1 MRLLLLFTILLA
13 SLSSFAQNRGIGTIR
28 ASVLDSTTKQGL
40 PEATVSLLRG
50 RDSSLVT
57 FQVTGGEGEFMFRNV
72 AEGPYQ
78 LLITYV
84 GYQSLRRN
92 VTITAAEP
100 APNLGPLYMAT
111 EAKSLNEVTVQGAPV
126 VIKGDTLEFNA
137 GSFKTQPNAV
147 VEDLIKKLPGMEVE
161 RDGTVKAQGQEVKRI
176 LVDGKPFFGNDPKMA
191 TRNLPAE
198 MIDKVQ
204 LYDRQ
209 SEQSQFSGVDDGDR
223 EKTINI
229 TTKRDR
235 RKGVFGRQSL
245 GMGQEPPSGPTRY
258 QGQVGINRF
267 DNGQQLSLIGTANN
281 INQQNFSAEGLG
293 NGGGLGGFGG
303 GNNFGGGG
311 MGGNGGGNRGG
322 QGGNSGGNS
331 GLPTGQQ
338 TNLTRAISGGLNFS
352 DGLSSKVDFSASY
365 FYNNTRTITEQTSRR
380 ENILPSAALRG
391 APYPDST
398 NITNRQSSSVSTFG
412 NHRVNA
418 QLIWRIDSMNTLRVI
433 PNLVFTDNV
442 SNSLSDS
449 RTASNRGTP
458 LNSSLTNYDAN
469 GRGVSGTNTLLWT
482 HKFKRRGRT
491 FSANLNTTLNAQV
504 TDGFNRSKN
513 EYFQS
518 ITNIPLS
525 SSITGGGSLTGV
537 GGLFAANINQRNDQR
552 TEAMTSNLNLSY
564 TEPLSLAKTLEF
576 RYNLN
581 TNDNSSDRQVFDF
594 DERVNAYALP
604 NERLTNRFDNIFRTQ
619 RAGMSLQTRRLK
631 YNYTFGFDVQDA
643 NLQTNNISRD
653 IELTRHYL
661 NLLPNALFTYNV
673 SRNQRLM
680 INYRSRIQPPS
691 VNQLQPV
698 LNNTNPLNIQ
708 TGNPDL
714 KPEFTNTLNINYN
727 NFDPTTFRS
736 LFASININQINR
748 RIVNATAFNSA
759 GGQVTK
765 PVNADG
771 YYSVTGFLNLGR
783 SIDWSGQRIN
793 LSWATNGSFVNNISF
808 VNDQLNKGRNLSVGQ
823 RVSINTFW
831 KDKLDL
837 NLSGNVSYQS
847 AQYSLQ
853 PQQNSNFLF
862 TSLNAFVFYQLPG
875 RFTLTSDFSYNAN
888 SGRAAGFNQ
897 RFALWNVGVAKQ
909 LFKQKQGEL
918 RLSVYD
924 LLNQNRSI
932 VRNVND
938 TYIEDVQS
946 LVLRRYVMLTFT
958 YNLRKFG
965 MTSTRR
971 N

>member
-84 GYQSLRRN
+84 GYQTLRRN

-100 APNLGPLYMAT
+100 TPNLGPLYMAT

-267 DNGQQLSLIGTANN
+267 DNGQQLSVIGSANN

-311 MGGNGGGNRGG
+311 MGGNGGNRGG

-352 DGLSSKVDFSASY
+352 DGLTSKVDFSASY

-433 PNLVFTDNV
+433 PNLVFSDNV

-491 FSANLNTTLNAQV
+491 FSANLNTTLNSQV
-504 TDGFNRSKN
+504 TNGFNRSKN

-537 GGLFAANINQRNDQR
+537 GGLFAANINQRNEQQTD
-552 TEAMTSNLNLSY
+552 AMTSNLNLSY

-594 DERVNAYALP
+594 DERVNAYTLP

-619 RAGMSLQTRRLK
+619 RAGVSLQTRRLK

-653 IELTRHYL
+653 IELTRYYL

-698 LNNTNPLNIQ
+698 LNNSNPLNIQ

-714 KPEFTNTLNINYN
+714 KPEFANTLNINYN

-736 LFASININQINR
+736 LFASINVNQINR

-771 YYSVTGFLNLGR
+771 YYSITGFLNLGR
-783 SIDWSGQRIN
+783 SIDWSGQRVN

-932 VRNVND
+932 IRNVND

-971 N
+971 